1 MLFKCVSQRTISK
14 LLQIVFTNTKNI
26 LQACEQLTF
35 LSANPESLHVCSL
48 ELWIIAEDNFTL
60 LTRSLQPDDLR

>member
-1 MLFKCVSQRTISK
+1 MCLSKNYFKTTAQ
-14 LLQIVFTNTKNI
+14 NI

-48 ELWIIAEDNFTL
+48 GLWIIAEDNFAL
-60 LTRSLQPDDLR
+60 LARFLQQDDLHW